1 MAEPTPITRARGPSE
16 DSASGPVMIIGG
28 AEDKLKDKVIL
39 ARFARLAGGPG
50 GKVVV
55 ISTASSLGEL
65 ATDVYR
71 ELFAGMGLGS
81 VSGLRPLTR
90 EDAND
95 PEAVALVD
103 EATGVFLTG
112 GNQLRLS
119 SVVGGTKLGNAIR
132 SALQRGAVV
141 AGTSAG
147 ASAVTSHMVAF
158 GASGATPKHRMAQ
171 ISSGL
176 GLLNNVVVD
185 QHFEQRTRLGR
196 LLAVVA
202 QSPALIGIGLDEDTA
217 AIVYADETLE
227 VIGRGAVTIVDGAH
241 IVTDAFQTK
250 GHRPMMVSGAVLHS
264 LPSGYGFDLNAR
276 VLLPRAELVNERRVR
291 SAENAAAKLRRLARD
306 IAVEGADSFVLERRK
321 GRREEPE
328 ASE

>member
-1 MAEPTPITRARGPSE
+1 
-16 DSASGPVMIIGG
+16 
-28 AEDKLKDKVIL
+28 
-39 ARFARLAGGPG
+39 
-50 GKVVV
+50 
-55 ISTASSLGEL
+55 
-65 ATDVYR
+65 
-71 ELFAGMGLGS
+71 
-81 VSGLRPLTR
+81 
-90 EDAND
+90 
-95 PEAVALVD
+95 
-103 EATGVFLTG
+103 
-112 GNQLRLS
+112 
-119 SVVGGTKLGNAIR
+119 VGGTKLGNAIR